1 MLLPKRV
8 KHRRQFRGSMAGKA
22 TRGNRITNGEYGIVA
37 TEPCWI
43 KSNQIEAARVAMTRY
58 IKRGGKVFIKI
69 FPDKPVTGKP
79 IGVRMGKG
87 KGNLE
92 CWVAVVKPG
101 RVMFEISGVPEETAR
116 EALRLATHKL
126 PCKCKIVSRADL
138 EGGDNSEINKYVEDL
153 KAKSAA
159 ELNEE
164 LVAAKKELFNL
175 RFQNATNQL
184 DNTSRIKEVRKNIAR
199 IQTVIAQK
207 NA

>member
-22 TRGNRITNGEYGIVA
+22 TRGNKITNGEFGIVA

-87 KGNLE
+87 KGNVDY
-92 CWVAVVKPG
+92 WVAVVKPG
-101 RVMFEISGVPEETAR
+101 RVMFELGGVSEEVAR
-116 EALRLATHKL
+116 EAMRLAANKL
-126 PCKCKIVSRADL
+126 PVKCKFVKKE
-138 EGGDNSEINKYVEDL
+138 EGGE
-153 KAKSAA
+153 
-159 ELNEE
+159 
-164 LVAAKKELFNL
+164 
-175 RFQNATNQL
+175 Q
-184 DNTSRIKEVRKNIAR
+184 
-199 IQTVIAQK
+199 
-207 NA
+207 